1 MFLVLSYNQ
10 QWECNQQY
18 WDSFLYREN
27 FVHFLYSENFVYFLY
42 REKQKYFEDA
52 LPSE

>member
-1 MFLVLSYNQ
+1 MFLVLSYNH

-18 WDSFLYREN
+18 WDS
-27 FVHFLYSENFVYFLY
+27 FLYSENFVYFLY
-42 REKQKYFEDA
+42 REKLKYFEHV